1 MLAIA
6 IATSVL
12 YSLKDFFFKISIRRK
27 NSLWVKVT
35 KIIECETQCERK
47 KNIAS
52 IDDPK
57 KFMCFVRNTFRL
69 LKPEKISF
77 FSVFREFFVGINK
90 IFNLAAG
97 LGTSLSFYGV

>member
-1 MLAIA
+1 M
-6 IATSVL
+6 
-12 YSLKDFFFKISIRRK
+12 
-27 NSLWVKVT
+27 WVKVT

-69 LKPEKISF
+69 LKPEKIS
-77 FSVFREFFVGINK
+77 
-90 IFNLAAG
+90 
-97 LGTSLSFYGV
+97 